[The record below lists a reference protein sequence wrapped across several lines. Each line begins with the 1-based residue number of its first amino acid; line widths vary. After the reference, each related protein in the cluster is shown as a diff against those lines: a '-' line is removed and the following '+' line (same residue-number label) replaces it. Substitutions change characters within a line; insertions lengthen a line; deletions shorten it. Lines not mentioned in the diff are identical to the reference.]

1 MDEVV
6 ATDPA
11 QNTNTPAPA
20 AEQKPPVAA
29 AAAPGA
35 APAADPAKAEPT
47 LSAKS
52 VVPEKYD
59 LKLPEGSTLDASSV
73 EKIASFAKER
83 GLSNEQA
90 QAILERD
97 HEAKASFD
105 EANKPGTGSEWIRRT
120 SDMEKAALADKE
132 IGGTKENLLA
142 NCELGK
148 QVLTKFFPENVTKF
162 LVDTGFGS
170 HPDVI
175 RGFAKLGKM
184 MAPDQLVIPGAS
196 AGNKRAM
203 EDIFYGNTKKE

>member
-1 MDEVV
+1 MAEANAEV
-6 ATDPA
+6 PA
-11 QNTNTPAPA
+11 QNTNTPVVA
-20 AEQKPPVAA
+20 AEQNPPVAA

-35 APAADPAKAEPT
+35 SPAAEPAKAEPT
-47 LSAKS
+47 PAAKP

-59 LKLPEGSTLDASSV
+59 LKLPEGSKLDASSV

-83 GLSNEQA
+83 GLSNDQA
-90 QAILERD
+90 QAILQRD

-120 SDMEKAALADKE
+120 SELENAALADKE

-148 QVLTKFFPENVTKF
+148 QVLNKFFPESVSKF

-175 RGFAKLGKM
+175 RGFMKLGKM
-184 MAPDQLVIPGAS
+184 MAPDQLVLPGAS
-196 AGNKRAM
+196 AGNKRSM